1 MKTSKLLTML
11 ALPLAFAACTNDEF
25 IANVETPATG
35 EVLSIGEDFALMVA
49 RDADEANTR
58 ADYHIVTEEDGSK
71 MMRFFWM
78 PKVKAAGSSL
88 NDIESFDKIGLGWLN
103 VKSAQDGKIYTNYE
117 FSHVAWPVHD
127 KTSKFQCD
135 KWTDAYGIVAG
146 VAETDAAVA
155 SGAITDPEDYALTN
169 GTGEADLHR
178 GLFMTENKSIMGG
191 DYIVYYPY
199 DETIIENGY
208 VKATSKREF
217 SGFTAAANE
226 DYENYLKGLA
236 DETFYISSEPVE
248 LKGGVT
254 ANEFRMQAV
263 SGIIRVKLNLDEVS
277 STLSKFDNITKIAL
291 YSEDG
296 FITEVQL
303 DASKI
308 GSATGEGLYVAG
320 TEKRVNTLV
329 ATYKDKAGTGNPAI
343 TGEVL
348 NFCIPALPT
357 TAKNVKVIIYRND
370 GSNFDGSVVIAT
382 NQNLT
387 VKPGQIT
394 NLTLTLNDYAA
405 PVDGQIAVVDEA
417 SLQSAITEATEGTTI
432 YLLDDIKLERSL
444 ILDGSKTLTL
454 MGGDIIVPA
463 STTGTATSLTLGKAN
478 NSSNDAKKVTVWNK
492 IIVEE
497 RGCCNQKAGLL
508 NVLNNVT
515 LKGIVEN
522 KGQVVL
528 GDGSNVVKGIELDG
542 AIFNTTTDFL
552 DEEEAETYAT
562 ITVKKTTEA
571 TINNYMEIGKDT
583 KLLVDASATTT
594 SGEDGTL
601 YIATGKKL
609 INSGDILVKG
619 NITNNNGEFKNYN
632 IVTETVGAQI
642 TGKQITEQSDAAQY
656 ICEVNS
662 VSRFDDAVNKDSHY
676 FVTKVRFKNGI
687 NVYTLKGDYKNGKG
701 NWIDFESD
709 VDAANYITF
718 NHELDNSNPKK
729 PIPSHAGD
737 VTIKTGGFSIEHS
750 ALTVESFT
758 IDQPETQTIH
768 GANINGKDLN
778 IVHDFVVKNLNSS
791 SNNLMINQGITVGG
805 NMVVTDT
812 NDKSVVFEKSKTNNI
827 AGNMTVEKDGIM
839 EFRAMSITNIKGA
852 NGFAND
858 GKVTIVTATSGT
870 EFPARVYSR
879 SYTNGGDKTK
889 WINGSEPIIKANW

>member
-78 PKVKAAGSSL
+78 PKVEAAGTNL

-146 VAETDAAVA
+146 VAETDATVA
-155 SGAITDPEDYALTN
+155 SGAITSPKDYALSKN

-217 SGFTAAANE
+217 TGFVAAKNTE
-226 DYENYLKGLA
+226 YDKYLAGLA

-277 STLSKFDNITKIAL
+277 SDPLKFDNITKIAL

-329 ATYKDKAGTGNPAI
+329 AEYPAKAALSGD
-343 TGEVL
+343 VL

-370 GSNFDGSVVIAT
+370 GSFDGSVVIAT

-405 PVDGQIAVVDEA
+405 PVNNQIAVVDEA
-417 SLQSAITEATEGTTI
+417 SLISAIEKAAEGATI
-432 YLLDDIKLERSL
+432 YLLDDIKLEKPL
-444 ILDGSKTLTL
+444 TLDGLKTLTL

-463 STTGTATSLTLGKAN
+463 STTGTATSLTLGKAD

-497 RGCCNQKAGLL
+497 RGCCNLKAGLL

-528 GDGSNVVKGIELDG
+528 GNGSNVVKGIELDG

-552 DEEEAETYAT
+552 DEEVAETYAT
-562 ITVKKTTEA
+562 ITVNKMTEA

-583 KLLVDASATTT
+583 KLLVDAST
-594 SGEDGTL
+594 SGNSGDDGTL

-676 FVTKVRFKNGI
+676 HVTMVRFKNGV
-687 NVYTLKGDYKNGKG
+687 NAYTLVGDYKNGKG

-709 VDAANYITF
+709 VTDSKWIYFKHKTEGTKPVAAHVGN
-718 NHELDNSNPKK
+718 
-729 PIPSHAGD
+729 
-737 VTIKTGGFSIEHS
+737 VTIKTGGFRIDHD
-750 ALTVESFT
+750 ALTVESLT
-758 IDQPETQTIH
+758 IDQPETQTSN
-768 GANINGKDLN
+768 GVNIYGENLT
-778 IVHDFVVKNLNSS
+778 IVNDFVVKNLNSS
-791 SNNLMINQGITVGG
+791 HDLKINEGITVDG
-805 NMVVTDT
+805 NMVVTNT
-812 NDKSVVFEKSKTNNI
+812 NSTKVLFAKSKTNNI
-827 AGNMTVEKDGIM
+827 AGNMTVEKDGVM
-839 EFRAMSITNIKGA
+839 EFLAMSITNIKGA

-858 GKVTIVTATSGT
+858 GEVTIVTTTYGN

-889 WINGSEPIIKANW
+889 WINGSEPIIKEWKE

>member
-78 PKVKAAGSSL
+78 PKVASSQVQ
-88 NDIESFDKIGLGWLN
+88 SSDKIGLGWLN

-117 FSHVAWPVHD
+117 FSHKAWPVHD
-127 KTSKFQCD
+127 KTSKYQCNI
-135 KWTDAYGIVAG
+135 WTDAYSWDANIVAPSMQATVG
-146 VAETDAAVA
+146 TDE
-155 SGAITDPEDYALTN
+155 ITDPEDYALTN

-217 SGFTAAANE
+217 TGFVAAKNTE
-226 DYENYLKGLA
+226 YDKYLAGLA

-263 SGIIRVKLNLDEVS
+263 SGIIRVKLNFDEVS
-277 STLSKFDNITKIAL
+277 SDPSKFDNITKIAL

-329 ATYKDKAGTGNPAI
+329 AEYPAKAALSGD
-343 TGEVL
+343 VL

-662 VSRFDDAVNKDSHY
+662 VSRFDDAVNKDSH
-676 FVTKVRFKNGI
+676 FHVTMVRFKDG
-687 NVYTLKGDYKNGKG
+687 VDAYTLKDDYKNGNG
-701 NWIDFESD
+701 DWIDFESD
-709 VDAANYITF
+709 LTSTKLLTL
-718 NHELDNSNPKK
+718 NHKINTATTK
-729 PIPSHAGD
+729 PYPSHIGELSVKNGGLVINHGD
-737 VTIKTGGFSIEHS
+737 LTMEDFTVDHQVQTNRGMIINKKIK
-750 ALTVESFT
+750 V
-758 IDQPETQTIH
+758 
-768 GANINGKDLN
+768 
-778 IVHDFVVKNLNSS
+778 VHDVNIKKFNNS
-791 SNNLMINQGITVGG
+791 INADIDLKEGIEVGG
-805 NMVVTDT
+805 NMTVTDSGA
-812 NDKSVVFEKSKTNNI
+812 NSVAFAKEAESDIT
-827 AGNMTVEKDGIM
+827 GNMRVEKDGEM
-839 EFRAMSITNIKGA
+839 EFQAMSITNIKGA

-858 GKVTIVTATSGT
+858 GKVTIVTATFGT

>member
-58 ADYHIVTEEDGSK
+58 ANYHIVTEEDGSK
-71 MMRFFWM
+71 LMRFFWE
-78 PKVKAAGSSL
+78 PKVASSL
-88 NDIESFDKIGLGWLN
+88 VQSSDKIGLGWLN

-117 FSHVAWPVHD
+117 FSHKAWPAHD
-127 KTSKFQCD
+127 KTSKYQCGI
-135 KWTDAYGIVAG
+135 WTDAYSWDTNIVDASM
-146 VAETDAAVA
+146 VATVGTNE
-155 SGAITDPEDYALTN
+155 ITSPEDYAFTN

-217 SGFTAAANE
+217 SGFTAAAND

-263 SGIIRVKLNLDEVS
+263 SGVIRVKLNLDEVS
-277 STLSKFDNITKIAL
+277 STLTKFNNITKIAL
-291 YSEDG
+291 YSEEG

-329 ATYKDKAGTGNPAI
+329 AEYPAKAAL

-370 GSNFDGSVVIAT
+370 GTGFDGSVVIAT

-417 SLQSAITEATEGTTI
+417 SLRSAITEATEGTTI
-432 YLLDDIKLERSL
+432 YLLDDIKLENSL
-444 ILDGSKTLTL
+444 TLDGSETLTL

-463 STTGTATSLTLGKAN
+463 SDGLISLTLGKADN
-478 NSSNDAKKVTVWNK
+478 TSNDAKKVTVWNK

-497 RGCCNQKAGLL
+497 RGCCNDYAGKLQ
-508 NVLNNVT
+508 VLNNVT
-515 LKGIVEN
+515 LNGIVEN

-528 GDGSNVVKGIELDG
+528 GNGTNEVKGIELNG

-552 DEEEAETYAT
+552 DEEVAETYAT
-562 ITVKKTTEA
+562 ITVNKMTEA

-662 VSRFDDAVNKDSHY
+662 VNRFNDAVNNDSHY
-676 FVTKVRFKNGI
+676 FVTMVRFKDG
-687 NVYTLKGDYKNGKG
+687 VDAYTLKDDYKNGNG
-701 NWIDFESD
+701 DWIDFESD
-709 VDAANYITF
+709 LTSTKLLTL
-718 NHELDNSNPKK
+718 NHKINTATTK
-729 PIPSHAGD
+729 PYPSHIGELSVKNGGLVINHGD
-737 VTIKTGGFSIEHS
+737 
-750 ALTVESFT
+750 LTMEDFT
-758 IDQPETQTIH
+758 VDHQVQTNR
-768 GANINGKDLN
+768 GMNINKK
-778 IVHDFVVKNLNSS
+778 IKVVHDVNIKKFNNSISADINLKE
-791 SNNLMINQGITVGG
+791 GIEVGG
-805 NMVVTDT
+805 NMTVTDSGE
-812 NDKSVVFEKSKTNNI
+812 NSVAFAKEAESDIT
-827 AGNMTVEKDGIM
+827 GNMRVEKDGEM
-839 EFRAMSITNIKGA
+839 EFQAMSITNIKGA

>member
-78 PKVKAAGSSL
+78 PKVASSQVQ
-88 NDIESFDKIGLGWLN
+88 SSDKIGLGWLN

-117 FSHVAWPVHD
+117 FSHKAWPVHD
-127 KTSKFQCD
+127 KTSKYQCNI
-135 KWTDAYGIVAG
+135 WTDAYSWDANIVAPSMQATVG
-146 VAETDAAVA
+146 TDE
-155 SGAITDPEDYALTN
+155 ITDPEDYALTN

-217 SGFTAAANE
+217 TGFVAAKNTE
-226 DYENYLKGLA
+226 YDKYLAGLA

-263 SGIIRVKLNLDEVS
+263 SGIIRVKLNFDEVS
-277 STLSKFDNITKIAL
+277 SDPSKFDNITKIAL

-329 ATYKDKAGTGNPAI
+329 AEYPAKAALSGD
-343 TGEVL
+343 VL

-405 PVDGQIAVVDEA
+405 PVNNQIAVVDEA
-417 SLQSAITEATEGTTI
+417 SLISAIEKAAEGATI
-432 YLLDDIKLERSL
+432 YLLDDIKLEKSL
-444 ILDGSKTLTL
+444 TLDGSKTLTL

-463 STTGTATSLTLGKAN
+463 TDDRTAISLKLGKAN

-562 ITVKKTTEA
+562 ITVNAKTEA
-571 TINNYMEIGKDT
+571 TINNYMEIGINT
-583 KLLVDASATTT
+583 KLLVDAST
-594 SGEDGTL
+594 SGNSGDDGTL

-662 VSRFDDAVNKDSHY
+662 VNRFNDAVNNDSHY
-676 FVTKVRFKNGI
+676 FVTMVRFKDG
-687 NVYTLKGDYKNGKG
+687 VDAYTLKDDYKNGNG
-701 NWIDFESD
+701 DWIDFESD
-709 VDAANYITF
+709 LTSTKLLTLNHKINTAIT
-718 NHELDNSNPKK
+718 K
-729 PIPSHAGD
+729 PYPSHIGELSVKNGGLVINHGD
-737 VTIKTGGFSIEHS
+737 
-750 ALTVESFT
+750 LTMEDFT
-758 IDQPETQTIH
+758 VDHQVQTNR
-768 GANINGKDLN
+768 GMNINKK
-778 IVHDFVVKNLNSS
+778 IKVVHDVNIKKFNNSIS
-791 SNNLMINQGITVGG
+791 ADIDLKEGIEVGG
-805 NMVVTDT
+805 NMTVTDSGE
-812 NDKSVVFEKSKTNNI
+812 NSVAFAKEAESDIT
-827 AGNMTVEKDGIM
+827 GNMRVEKDGEM
-839 EFRAMSITNIKGA
+839 EFQAMSITNIKGA

-889 WINGSEPIIKANW
+889 WINGSEPIIKSAWE

>member
-217 SGFTAAANE
+217 SGFTAAANDE
-226 DYENYLKGLA
+226 YENYLKGLA

-277 STLSKFDNITKIAL
+277 STPSKFDNITKIAL

-308 GSATGEGLYVAG
+308 GSATGEGLYVGG

-329 ATYKDKAGTGNPAI
+329 AEYTDAAGTGKPAI
-343 TGEVL
+343 TGDVL

-370 GSNFDGSVVIAT
+370 GTGFDGSVVIAT

-432 YLLDDIKLERSL
+432 YLLDDIKLENSL
-444 ILDGSKTLTL
+444 TLDGSKTLTL

-463 STTGTATSLTLGKAN
+463 STTGTATSLTLGKADN
-478 NSSNDAKKVTVWNK
+478 GSNDAKKVTVWNK

-497 RGCCNQKAGLL
+497 RGCCNLKAGLL

-662 VSRFDDAVNKDSHY
+662 VSRFDDAVNNDSHY
-676 FVTKVRFKNGI
+676 FVTKVRFKDGV

-709 VDAANYITF
+709 VDVANYITF
-718 NHELDNSNPKK
+718 NHELDKSKN
-729 PIPSHAGD
+729 PIPSHVGD

-750 ALTVESFT
+750 ALTVENFT
-758 IDQPETQTIH
+758 IDQPETSTIH
-768 GANINGKDLN
+768 GANINGEDLN

-791 SNNLMINQGITVGG
+791 NCNLMINQGITVGG
-805 NMVVTDT
+805 NMIVTDT
-812 NDKSVVFEKSKTNNI
+812 NEKSVVFVKSKTNNI
-827 AGNMTVEKDGIM
+827 EGNMTVEKDGEM
-839 EFRAMSITNIKGA
+839 EFQAMSITNIKGG

>member
-78 PKVKAAGSSL
+78 PKVASSQVQ
-88 NDIESFDKIGLGWLN
+88 SSDKIGLGWLN

-117 FSHVAWPVHD
+117 FSHKAWPVHD
-127 KTSKFQCD
+127 KTSKYQCNI
-135 KWTDAYGIVAG
+135 WTDAYSWDANIVAPSMQATVG
-146 VAETDAAVA
+146 TDE
-155 SGAITDPEDYALTN
+155 ITDPEDYALTN

-217 SGFTAAANE
+217 TGFVAAKNTE
-226 DYENYLKGLA
+226 YDKYLAGLA

-263 SGIIRVKLNLDEVS
+263 SGIIRVKLNFDEVS
-277 STLSKFDNITKIAL
+277 SDPLKFDNITKIAL

-329 ATYKDKAGTGNPAI
+329 AEYPAKAALSGD
-343 TGEVL
+343 VL

>member
-58 ADYHIVTEEDGSK
+58 ANYHIVTEEDGSK
-71 MMRFFWM
+71 LMRFFWE
-78 PKVKAAGSSL
+78 PKITTAGSSL

-117 FSHVAWPVHD
+117 FSHVAWPKHD
-127 KTSKFQCD
+127 KTSKFQCGE
-135 KWTDAYGIVAG
+135 WTDAYGIVAG
-146 VAETDAAVA
+146 VAETDATVA
-155 SGAITDPEDYALTN
+155 SGAITSPEDYALTD

-217 SGFTAAANE
+217 SGFTAAAND
-226 DYENYLKGLA
+226 DYEHYLKGLA

-263 SGIIRVKLNLDEVS
+263 SGVIRVKLNLDEVS

-329 ATYKDKAGTGNPAI
+329 ATYKDKAGTGKPAI
-343 TGEVL
+343 TGKVL

-552 DEEEAETYAT
+552 DEEVAETYAT
-562 ITVKKTTEA
+562 ITVNAKTEA
-571 TINNYMEIGKDT
+571 TINNYMEIGINT
-583 KLLVDASATTT
+583 KLLVDAST
-594 SGEDGTL
+594 SGNSGDDGTL

-642 TGKQITEQSDAAQY
+642 TGKQITEQPDGAQY

-662 VSRFDDAVNKDSHY
+662 VSRFDDAVNNDSH
-676 FVTKVRFKNGI
+676 FHVTMVRFKDG
-687 NVYTLKGDYKNGKG
+687 VDTYTLKDDYKNGNG
-701 NWIDFESD
+701 DWIDFESD
-709 VDAANYITF
+709 LTSTKLLTLNHKF
-718 NHELDNSNPKK
+718 NTATTK
-729 PIPSHAGD
+729 PYPSHIGELSVKNGGLVINHGD
-737 VTIKTGGFSIEHS
+737 
-750 ALTVESFT
+750 LTMEDFT
-758 IDQPETQTIH
+758 VDHQVQTNR
-768 GANINGKDLN
+768 GMNINKK
-778 IVHDFVVKNLNSS
+778 IKVVHDVNIKKFNNSIRADID
-791 SNNLMINQGITVGG
+791 LKEGIEVGG
-805 NMVVTDT
+805 NMTVTDSGE
-812 NDKSVVFEKSKTNNI
+812 NSVAFAKEAESDIT
-827 AGNMTVEKDGIM
+827 GNMRVEKDGEM